1 MDVLRGRV
9 REFLIVYLI
18 LTILQ
23 QLSAADKYRRY
34 LRFFSG
40 LILLLFL
47 VSPLFSLFG
56 ADGRLE
62 ARVAYEAFWEELESA
77 KQDMGSLAFLQND
90 HYVQKYEKAIAQ
102 DILQQAETAGI
113 SLARVRVSLSE
124 GYEIENVNVWL
135 DASGG
140 ESAAV
145 MERKLLELLQ
155 ETYRLRSGQ
164 IMIQ

>member
-62 ARVAYEAFWEELESA
+62 ARVAYEAF
-77 KQDMGSLAFLQND
+77 
-90 HYVQKYEKAIAQ
+90 AQ